1 MAFKPTHVRRKSCPP
16 LYILCIEVSRFL
28 VKLETKINFQ
38 NAVTFVLVKLDPKFQ
53 VQNSFFLLIYYL
65 ILFLRIYKLGLTS
78 LSIAISIILLLHYYV
93 SLDNGTF
100 VESWI
105 FLSGYHRECIQSL

>member
-16 LYILCIEVSRFL
+16 LYILCVEMSRFL

-38 NAVTFVLVKLDPKFQ
+38 NAVTVVLVKLDPKFQ
-53 VQNSFFLLIYYL
+53 VQNSFFLLISL
-65 ILFLRIYKLGLTS
+65 ILFLRIYNLGLTS
-78 LSIAISIILLLHYYV
+78 LIIAISIILLLHYYV

-100 VESWI
+100 VESGI